1 MNRFNILYNNIIK
14 ESSIPRPSY
23 LPPQDTAG
31 AKPIPLAKPGPSG
44 SNPQASQGAP
54 IGDMLYDLI
63 TSLEGSGAEGRIVI
77 ALSDILNE
85 LDDIADAAKRSS
97 NSPEVHELVRK
108 LKMD

>member
-1 MNRFNILYNNIIK
+1 MPAK
-14 ESSIPRPSY
+14 TIPLAKPGHSGSNM
-23 LPPQDTAG
+23 P

-63 TSLEGSGAEGRIVI
+63 TSLEGSGADGRIVI